1 MSKYKQGSFKIPV
14 FFILTLP
21 IIDINRTFSL
31 GFLFL
36 CFSLILSR
44 RNSHAFKRAFGRIL
58 FLLTGLSL
66 LGELSLSLALAHF
79 SGTGSTAESN
89 LILLEKTES
98 SYIQKQDKENSIH
111 ALFQSLTSE
120 NESEEDLLDWSLFAW
135 PSQIEEFVFGVSEE
149 HISLLE
155 SPISFSRDIP
165 LYLRFCSLKIPSARI

>member
-1 MSKYKQGSFKIPV
+1 M
-14 FFILTLP
+14 
-21 IIDINRTFSL
+21 
-31 GFLFL
+31 
-36 CFSLILSR
+36 
-44 RNSHAFKRAFGRIL
+44 
-58 FLLTGLSL
+58 
-66 LGELSLSLALAHF
+66 GELSLSLALAHF